1 MKRPVSLVASL
12 GMGMALASACGA
24 AQAGKTQLTEVCLDR
39 MGGSQANCSCY
50 VEAIEKELSPELFQ
64 RVAQGAYDNRRYSG
78 MVPAEVSRDPA
89 IGSALQTAT
98 TTCFGSVQASRP

>member
-1 MKRPVSLVASL
+1 MKRPVSLVVSL
-12 GMGMALASACGA
+12 GMAVAVASACGA
-24 AQAGKTQLTEVCLDR
+24 AKAGKTQLTEVCLDR
-39 MGGSQANCSCY
+39 MGGSQTNCSCY

-78 MVPAEVSRDPA
+78 MVPAEVSNDPA

-98 TTCFGSVQASRP
+98 STCFGSVHARS

>member
-1 MKRPVSLVASL
+1 MKRPVSVVASL
-12 GMGMALASACGA
+12 GLAVVVASACA
-24 AQAGKTQLTEVCLDR
+24 AQAGKAELTQVCLDR

-50 VEAIEKELSPELFQ
+50 VEAIERELSPELFQ

-78 MVPAEVSRDPA
+78 MVPVALSREPA

-98 TTCFGSVQASRP
+98 TACFGTVQARS

>member
-1 MKRPVSLVASL
+1 MKHHVSLVASL
-12 GMGMALASACGA
+12 GVALIVASACGA
-24 AQAGKTQLTEVCLDR
+24 AKAGKTELTEVCLDR

-50 VEAIEKELSPELFQ
+50 VEAIERELSPELFQ

-78 MVPAEVSRDPA
+78 IVPAEVSRDPA